1 MRRENFFSRF
11 SLSSCFKEAMDI
23 KRKATDG
30 AVVPFK
36 KPRSDIVA
44 YGGQDNA
51 VMQMVFF

>member
-1 MRRENFFSRF
+1 
-11 SLSSCFKEAMDI
+11 MDI

-51 VMQMVFF
+51 VMQMVFFLKPDPHRLTPVTA